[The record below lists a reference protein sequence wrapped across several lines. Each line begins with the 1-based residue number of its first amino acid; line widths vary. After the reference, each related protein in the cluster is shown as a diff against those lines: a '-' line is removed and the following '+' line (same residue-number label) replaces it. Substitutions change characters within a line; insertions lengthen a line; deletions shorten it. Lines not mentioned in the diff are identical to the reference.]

1 MAEVN
6 FENLTSMLGGIKK
19 LLKLQSTGVA
29 NNVPTPLILVGA
41 PKRPG
46 LSATKI
52 ASRIIQRKS
61 EAGIPIGNLPSGQ
74 VSPDEIMIRII
85 VEEIIRGF
93 HEDAVVQVAIP
104 MGTPLTAAGSSPSGP
119 VTVVGNTITMTK
131 GYGVIQ

>member
-6 FENLTSMLGGIKK
+6 FESLTSMLGGIKK
-19 LLKLQSTGVA
+19 LLKLQNTGVA
-29 NNVPTPLILVGA
+29 SNIPTPLILVGA

-46 LSATKI
+46 LSSTKI
-52 ASRIIQRKS
+52 ASRIINRKS
-61 EAGIPIGNLPSGQ
+61 EAGLPIGNLPSGQ

-93 HEDAVVQVAIP
+93 QEDAVVQVAIP
-104 MGTPLTAAGSSPSGP
+104 MGTTITAAGSSPSGP
-119 VTVVGNTITMTK
+119 VSVVGSTITMTK